1 MSKKKKYKKV
11 NRKEEPKTSKKLIIF
26 PLLLLVASF
35 ILGTYLYSNRTDGAI
50 ALKEYFNYLSN
61 REYEKLYDM
70 VDTELSKE
78 EFISRVQ
85 NIYEGIEAKDISI
98 TVVSNSTKGIINS
111 NSTNEKEENGEV
123 TITYNVSME
132 TLAGNINFT
141 NKSSMIK
148 KDGQYKIKWKSS
160 DIFPDLDED
169 EKVRVVTLES
179 ERGIIYDRNGK
190 AIAKEGKAYS
200 IGLVPGKM
208 NETTDVRKIAELLGI
223 DEGTIN
229 DSLNASYVQEN
240 TFVPLRKISKEKQEL
255 KNELL
260 RIKGIMVTD
269 VDVRIYP
276 YKEATS
282 IMTGY
287 VQDKDGKSG
296 LEYAFNDT
304 LKGTDGVEI
313 YIDKDGTNSK
323 TLIKK
328 DKKDGKDVKLTID
341 VDLQNKIYEQY
352 KDDLGATVSMNY
364 NTGEILALVST
375 PSYDANEFSLG
386 ITDSEWEKLQ
396 NDEMKPMYNRYL
408 TTYAPGSSMKPIIG
422 AIGLET
428 NSFTAEE
435 DFGRSGTKWQNDSSW
450 KNLYVT
456 TLEEYSG
463 EANLQNA
470 LVYSDNIYFAKAA
483 LKIGKTNL
491 QMWLRKFGFNEK
503 VEFVQDI
510 ATSIYGSLNSDASIA
525 NTGYGQA
532 EVLVNPILMAS
543 IYSSFANG
551 GNMMKPYIQL
561 ENDEKNKIKYYKQNV
576 ISSETANT
584 IKHDLIQ
591 VVEKGTAK
599 EAKIEGEV
607 IAGKTGTAEIKDSQD
622 DENGTEIG
630 WFDAF
635 DENGMLIVS
644 MVQDVKN
651 VGGSHYVVKKV
662 KDIFNN

>member
-1 MSKKKKYKKV
+1 M
-11 NRKEEPKTSKKLIIF
+11 KE
-26 PLLLLVASF
+26 
-35 ILGTYLYSNRTDGAI
+35 
-50 ALKEYFNYLSN
+50 
-61 REYEKLYDM
+61 
-70 VDTELSKE
+70 
-78 EFISRVQ
+78 
-85 NIYEGIEAKDISI
+85 
-98 TVVSNSTKGIINS
+98 
-111 NSTNEKEENGEV
+111 
-123 TITYNVSME
+123 
-132 TLAGNINFT
+132 
-141 NKSSMIK
+141 
-148 KDGQYKIKWKSS
+148 
-160 DIFPDLDED
+160 
-169 EKVRVVTLES
+169 
-179 ERGIIYDRNGK
+179 
-190 AIAKEGKAYS
+190 
-200 IGLVPGKM
+200 
-208 NETTDVRKIAELLGI
+208 RKIAELLGI

>member
-1 MSKKKKYKKV
+1 M
-11 NRKEEPKTSKKLIIF
+11 
-26 PLLLLVASF
+26 
-35 ILGTYLYSNRTDGAI
+35 
-50 ALKEYFNYLSN
+50 AL
-61 REYEKLYDM
+61 
-70 VDTELSKE
+70 
-78 EFISRVQ
+78 Q

-510 ATSIYGSLNSDASIA
+510 ATSTYGSLNSDASIA

>member
-1 MSKKKKYKKV
+1 M

-510 ATSIYGSLNSDASIA
+510 ATSTYGSLNSDASIA

>member
-510 ATSIYGSLNSDASIA
+510 ATSTYGSLNSDASIA

>member
-630 WFDAF
+630 LFDAF

>member
-510 ATSIYGSLNSDASIA
+510 ATSTYGSLNSDASIA

-561 ENDEKNKIKYYKQNV
+561 ENDEKNKI
-576 ISSETANT
+576 
-584 IKHDLIQ
+584 L
-591 VVEKGTAK
+591 
-599 EAKIEGEV
+599 
-607 IAGKTGTAEIKDSQD
+607 
-622 DENGTEIG
+622 
-630 WFDAF
+630 
-635 DENGMLIVS
+635 
-644 MVQDVKN
+644 
-651 VGGSHYVVKKV
+651 
-662 KDIFNN
+662 